1 MAYYFLPPTVA
12 EGPAGMGALFY
23 RYKLNRAN
31 SVLQRTDGSYYSV
44 RTPSVDETQ
53 SALYYYPGGHK
64 NLISE
69 SERTS
74 LIAAGYGANIIEE
87 QMTPGRYNMQVYQ
100 GSTFSLRPQWK
111 IDGTYVDVTGYS
123 AAMSVKNS
131 PTSVSSIIDLTSANG
146 RITVGTTDGKFT
158 LNLTAATTTGL
169 AAGNYVYDLEVTS
182 PGGVVTRLLEG
193 GFTVYEGV
201 TS

>member
-1 MAYYFLPPTVA
+1 MAYYFLPPTVE
-12 EGPAGMGALFY
+12 EGPAGGGALFY
-23 RYKLNRAN
+23 RYKLTRAN

-53 SALYYYPGGHK
+53 SALYYYPGGHQ

-74 LIAAGYGANIIEE
+74 LIAAGYGAYIIEE
-87 QMTPGRYNMQVYQ
+87 QMTPGRYNIKVYQ
-100 GSTFSLRPQWK
+100 GSTFSLAPQWK
-111 IDGTYVDVTGYS
+111 IDSNYVNVTGYS
-123 AAMSVKNS
+123 ANMVVRNS
-131 PTSVSSIIDLTSANG
+131 PTSSTSIITLSSNNG
-146 RITVGTTDGKFT
+146 RIVIGTTNGKFT
-158 LNLTAATTTGL
+158 LNITAGDTTAL
-169 AAGNYVYDLEVTS
+169 AAGQYVYDLEVTDTA
-182 PGGVVTRLLEG
+182 GIVTRLLEG